1 MAKAPKPTGTKGLPV
16 QEASTNTNKSHEF
29 VGLNF
34 KVDSG
39 FRREFKT
46 YAAEKDIS
54 MNALLKEMFDLH
66 RSQR

>member
-1 MAKAPKPTGTKGLPV
+1 MAKIPKPTGTKGIPV
-16 QEASTNTNKSHEF
+16 QVASNNTSKSNEF

-34 KVDSG
+34 KVNSDL
-39 FRREFKT
+39 RREFKM
-46 YAAEKDIS
+46 YAAEVGMS